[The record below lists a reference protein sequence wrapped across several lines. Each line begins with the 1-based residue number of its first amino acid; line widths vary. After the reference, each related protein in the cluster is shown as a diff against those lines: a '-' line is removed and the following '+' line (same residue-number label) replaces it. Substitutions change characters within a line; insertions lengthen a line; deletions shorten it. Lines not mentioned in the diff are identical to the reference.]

1 MMDWKNETDSSWT
14 LFLDRDGVINVR
26 LIDDYVKNINEF
38 EFLPGVIEAFEI
50 FAKRFNRIII
60 VTNQQGVAKG
70 LMSLETVH
78 DIHGFMIEKIE
89 NQKGRVDGIYICPQL
104 KSEPDNYRKPSPK
117 MAFMA
122 KADFPEID
130 LQKSIM
136 VGDSNSDIEFGQN
149 AGMHTILIG
158 DEEIKSVPDDKFDSL
173 ISFANTLK

>member
-1 MMDWKNETDSSWT
+1 MDWKNEIDSSWT
-14 LFLDRDGVINVR
+14 LFLDRDGVINIR

-38 EFLPGVIEAFEI
+38 EFMPGVLEAFEI
-50 FAKRFNRIII
+50 FAKKFNKIII

-70 LMSLETVH
+70 LMTLETVH
-78 DIHGFMIEKIE
+78 SIHDFMVEKIE

-104 KSEPDNYRKPSPK
+104 KSEPDNFRKPSPK

-122 KADFPEID
+122 KNDFPEID
-130 LQKSIM
+130 FQKSIM

-158 DEEIKSVPDDKFDSL
+158 NEQIKSVPDDSFDSL
-173 ISFANTLK
+173 ISFANNIK